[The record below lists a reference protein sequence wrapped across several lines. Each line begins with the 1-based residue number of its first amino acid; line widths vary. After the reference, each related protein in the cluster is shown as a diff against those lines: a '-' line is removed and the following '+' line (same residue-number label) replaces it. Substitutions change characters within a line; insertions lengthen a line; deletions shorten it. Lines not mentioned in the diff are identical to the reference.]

1 MRELCYQVSSLFLYF
16 SSLWQRIKRKHWM
29 HWRSYFVCICVT
41 SVKVG
46 IYKKKNSISYGFSL
60 SSHVKSSLFVLSN
73 ILFTVSA
80 GFIGS
85 QQQRLRSR
93 AFEETRKKK
102 EAKTPPK
109 LWAHKKWKLLERKFE
124 KIFSPLCWEYRI
136 TSDVSMMEQDMVY
149 NANVSTS
156 L

>member
-1 MRELCYQVSSLFLYF
+1 MRELGYQVSSLFLYF
-16 SSLWQRIKRKHWM
+16 SSLWQKIKRKHWM

-73 ILFTVSA
+73 ILFSVSA

-85 QQQRLRSR
+85 QQQQLRFQSFR
-93 AFEETRKKK
+93 RDKEIKKSK
-102 EAKTPPK
+102 KNPKT
-109 LWAHKKWKLLERKFE
+109 
-124 KIFSPLCWEYRI
+124 
-136 TSDVSMMEQDMVY
+136 
-149 NANVSTS
+149 VSTQKMETAWEEIRKDILSS
-156 L
+156 LLGVSNNLRCVNDGARHGL

>member
-73 ILFTVSA
+73 ILFSVSA

-85 QQQRLRSR
+85 QQQQLRSR

-102 EAKTPPK
+102 QKNPPK
-109 LWAHKKWKLLERKFE
+109 LWAHKKWKLLEEIRE
-124 KIFSPLCWEYRI
+124 DILSSLLG
-136 TSDVSMMEQDMVY
+136 VS
-149 NANVSTS
+149 NNLRCANDGARHG

>member
-1 MRELCYQVSSLFLYF
+1 MRELGYQVSSLFLYF
-16 SSLWQRIKRKHWM
+16 SSLWQKIKRKHWM

-73 ILFTVSA
+73 ILFSVSA

-85 QQQRLRSR
+85 QQQQLRFQSFR
-93 AFEETRKKK
+93 RDKEIKKSK
-102 EAKTPPK
+102 KTPK
-109 LWAHKKWKLLERKFE
+109 
-124 KIFSPLCWEYRI
+124 
-136 TSDVSMMEQDMVY
+136 T
-149 NANVSTS
+149 VSTQKMETAWEEIRKDILSS
-156 L
+156 LLGVSNNLRCVNDGARHGL

>member
-16 SSLWQRIKRKHWM
+16 SSLWQKIKRKHWM

-73 ILFTVSA
+73 ILFSVSA

-85 QQQRLRSR
+85 QQQQLRFQSFR
-93 AFEETRKKK
+93 RDKEIKKSK
-102 EAKTPPK
+102 KTPK
-109 LWAHKKWKLLERKFE
+109 
-124 KIFSPLCWEYRI
+124 
-136 TSDVSMMEQDMVY
+136 T
-149 NANVSTS
+149 VSTQKMETAWEEIRKDILSS
-156 L
+156 LLGVSNNLRCVNDGARHGL

>member
-16 SSLWQRIKRKHWM
+16 SSLWQKIKRKHWM

-73 ILFTVSA
+73 ILFSVSA

-85 QQQRLRSR
+85 QQQQLRFQSFR
-93 AFEETRKKK
+93 RDKEIKKSK
-102 EAKTPPK
+102 KNPKT
-109 LWAHKKWKLLERKFE
+109 
-124 KIFSPLCWEYRI
+124 
-136 TSDVSMMEQDMVY
+136 
-149 NANVSTS
+149 VSTQKMETAWEEIRKDILSS
-156 L
+156 LLGVSNNLRCVNDGARHGL

>member
-16 SSLWQRIKRKHWM
+16 SSLWQKIKRKHWL

-73 ILFTVSA
+73 ILFSVSA

-85 QQQRLRSR
+85 QQQQLRFQSFR
-93 AFEETRKKK
+93 RDKEIKK
-102 EAKTPPK
+102 AKKPQK

-149 NANVSTS
+149 NSNVSTS